1 MIENLFNNPGLAI
14 AVVLVAI
21 ILGKALKVS
30 AKIFK
35 WIVLIGAAYLIVN
48 FIGIA

>member
-1 MIENLFNNPGLAI
+1 MIETLFNNPVLAV

-21 ILGKALKVS
+21 ILGQVLKVS

-35 WIVLIGAAYLIVN
+35 WIILIGAAYLIVN